1 MSAAIAQ
8 RWQRLSLRIEALAQR
23 ERILCF
29 VAATALLLGVAQ
41 MALLGPL
48 ARKQDQLRALKTQQ
62 AGRVAEIDAEI
73 ARLVAASAQDP
84 DALVRGKLEA
94 VRADTLRLSDQLRTM
109 EKGLVPPERIAP
121 LLESMLRANGRLQL
135 VSLRTLPVDTVDGAS
150 PDGAPDAGAAS
161 GAPAA
166 RIDAAAAAVGAAA
179 SSAVASTAAGVKN
192 AVAPGAVLYR
202 HGVEL
207 TVRGGY
213 LDMVDAMGAL
223 EALPTQLFWGRAQ
236 LDVEDYP
243 KARLTLTLYTLS
255 LDPKWMKL

>member
-1 MSAAIAQ
+1 MNAVLTQ
-8 RWQRLSLRIEALAQR
+8 RWQRLSTRIEAMAQR
-23 ERILCF
+23 ERMLSF
-29 VAATALLLGVAQ
+29 AAAAAVLLFGAQ
-41 MALLGPL
+41 MAVLGPL
-48 ARKQDQLRALKTQQ
+48 ARKQDALRAQSAQQ
-62 AGRVAEIDAEI
+62 ASRSAAINDDI

-84 DALVRGKLEA
+84 NESMRVSLTAL
-94 VRADTLRLSDQLRTM
+94 RADTLRLSDQLRTM

-150 PDGAPDAGAAS
+150 PDGAALGNAGS
-161 GAPAA
+161 TPAA
-166 RIDAAAAAVGAAA
+166 QLDAAAAGVKSAAA
-179 SSAVASTAAGVKN
+179 AGT
-192 AVAPGAVLYR
+192 VLYR

-207 TVRGGY
+207 TVRGSY

-243 KARLTLTLYTLS
+243 NARLTLTLYTLS